1 MSNQYGDTIT
11 PAVDGTQLSRL
22 HQTICDMNP
31 VGVRTVFSSLPQP
44 THETLLGIYD
54 ITFGSGVEIS
64 IIKNDIVIIRYIQ
77 LDVTHNPLLETAM
90 GGIVIRPSAE
100 GYLITKNSPTGRESI
115 VSKLSTYNL
124 IDMVCKQWPKQL
136 GWLSDICA
144 RIYPFAARPLPM
156 AEFDEHMYPDVS
168 LIELPDLPALASSL
182 YAEQVTKYAN
192 LTGTTVNVNELRVN
206 LTPSDRSDALNE
218 RGFVL
223 VHRPGKQEIPL
234 TIKTFNCEDGELVSY
249 SRVHIEDTALP
260 TLRSLD
266 LLIENAIAMTPQ
278 NGVVPTM
285 SDDLRAVRASIG
297 FEEHVDNTPKQKDS
311 LYNQVSSFDASGYD
325 YTLNKSIIVRT
336 TFHGR
341 LTRIVIAYSD
351 RDGDTNYLNQ
361 SFYSQK
367 PLTGKDIA
375 ARACNIIYKL
385 DNIEGNHVE
394 NLVKWFDSIE
404 AELTKT
410 FG

>member
-44 THETLLGIYD
+44 THEVLLGIYD
-54 ITFGSGVEIS
+54 ITFGSGVEVS

-77 LDVTHNPLLETAM
+77 LDATHNPLLETTM

-144 RIYPFAARPLPM
+144 RLYPFAARPLPM

-182 YAEQVTKYAN
+182 YTEQVTKYAN
-192 LTGTTVNVNELRVN
+192 FTGTTVNVNELRVN

-223 VHRPGKQEIPL
+223 VHRPGEQEIPL

-285 SDDLRAVRASIG
+285 SDDLRTARDSIG
-297 FEEHVDNTPKQKDS
+297 FEEHVDNTPKQKES

-341 LTRIVIAYSD
+341 LTRIVIAYRD
-351 RDGDTNYLNQ
+351 GDGDTNYLNQ

>member
-1 MSNQYGDTIT
+1 MSNQYGDTT
-11 PAVDGTQLSRL
+11 TAVVDMKQLSRL

-44 THETLLGIYD
+44 THEILLGIYD

-77 LDVTHNPLLETAM
+77 LDATHNPLLETAM

-144 RIYPFAARPLPM
+144 CIYPFAARPLPM

-206 LTPSDRSDALNE
+206 LTPSDRNDALDE

-285 SDDLRAVRASIG
+285 SDDLRTARDSIG
-297 FEEHVDNTPKQKDS
+297 FKEHVDNTPKQKDS
-311 LYNQVSSFDASGYD
+311 LYNQVSSFDVSGAD
-325 YTLNKSIIVRT
+325 YTLNKSLIVRT

-341 LTRIVIAYSD
+341 LTRIVIAYRD

>member
-1 MSNQYGDTIT
+1 MSNQYGNTIT
-11 PAVDGTQLSRL
+11 PAFDGTQLSRL

-64 IIKNDIVIIRYIQ
+64 IIKNDIVIIRYIR
-77 LDVTHNPLLETAM
+77 LDATHNPLLETAM

-136 GWLSDICA
+136 GWLSDICT

-156 AEFDEHMYPDVS
+156 VELDEHMYPDVS

-206 LTPSDRSDALNE
+206 LTPSDRNDALNE

-311 LYNQVSSFDASGYD
+311 LYNQVSSFDVSGSD
-325 YTLNKSIIVRT
+325 YILNKSLIVRT

-341 LTRIVIAYSD
+341 LTRIVIAYRES
-351 RDGDTNYLNQ
+351 DGDTNYLNQ

-394 NLVKWFDSIE
+394 NLVKWFVSIE
-404 AELTKT
+404 AELTKI

>member
-1 MSNQYGDTIT
+1 MSNQYGDMVT
-11 PAVDGTQLSRL
+11 PAVDGAQLSRL
-22 HQTICDMNP
+22 HRTICDMNP

-77 LDVTHNPLLETAM
+77 LDATHNPLLEIAM

-100 GYLITKNSPTGRESI
+100 GYLVTKNSPTGRESI
-115 VSKLSTYNL
+115 VSKLSSYNL
-124 IDMVCKQWPKQL
+124 IDMTCKQWPKQL

-144 RIYPFAARPLPM
+144 RLYPFAARPLPM
-156 AEFDEHMYPDVS
+156 AEFDEYMYPDVGTME
-168 LIELPDLPALASSL
+168 IPDLPALALSM
-182 YAEQVTKYAN
+182 YTEQVIKYAN
-192 LTGTTVNVNELRVN
+192 FAGVTANANELRVN
-206 LTPSDRSDALNE
+206 LTPGGGSDVLNE

-249 SRVHIEDTALP
+249 SRIHIEDTALP
-260 TLRSLD
+260 TLRTLD

-278 NGVVPTM
+278 NGIAPTM
-285 SDDLRAVRASIG
+285 SDDLRTIRDSVG
-297 FEEHVDNTPKQKDS
+297 FEEHVDNTPEQKDS
-311 LYNQVSSFDASGYD
+311 LYSQVSSFDASGSD
-325 YTLNKSIIVRT
+325 YTLNKSLIVRT

-341 LTRIVIAYSD
+341 LTRFVIAYRG
-351 RDGDTNYLNQ
+351 RDGDNHYLNQ

-367 PLTGKDIA
+367 PLTGKDIT

-385 DNIEGNHVE
+385 EDIEGNHVE
-394 NLVKWFDSIE
+394 NLVKWFNSLE

>member
-1 MSNQYGDTIT
+1 MLNQYGDTTT
-11 PAVDGTQLSRL
+11 PAVDMKQLSRL

-44 THETLLGIYD
+44 THEILLGIYD
-54 ITFGSGVEIS
+54 ITFGCGVEVS
-64 IIKNDIVIIRYIQ
+64 IIKNDITLIRYIQ
-77 LDVTHNPLLETAM
+77 LDATHNPLLEIAM
-90 GGIVIRPSAE
+90 GGIVIRPSNG
-100 GYLITKNSPTGRESI
+100 GYK
-115 VSKLSTYNL
+115 VSKHSPSGQVILSEPLSNYNL

-144 RIYPFAARPLPM
+144 RLYPFAASPLPM
-156 AEFDEHMYPDVS
+156 AEFDEHMYPDVL

-206 LTPSDRSDALNE
+206 LTPSDRNDALNE

-285 SDDLRAVRASIG
+285 SDDLRTVRASIG
-297 FEEHVDNTPKQKDS
+297 FEEHVDNTPKQKES
-311 LYNQVSSFDASGYD
+311 LYNQVSSFDVSGSD
-325 YTLNKSIIVRT
+325 YTLNKSLIVRT

-341 LTRIVIAYSD
+341 LTRIVIAYRD
-351 RDGDTNYLNQ
+351 RDSDTNYLNQ

-375 ARACNIIYKL
+375 VRACNIIYKL

>member
-1 MSNQYGDTIT
+1 MSNQYGDTT
-11 PAVDGTQLSRL
+11 TTAVNMQQLSIL
-22 HQTICDMNP
+22 HQNIQDMNP

-44 THETLLGIYD
+44 THEVLLGIYD
-54 ITFGSGVEIS
+54 ITFGSGVEVS
-64 IIKNDIVIIRYIQ
+64 IIKNDITLIRYIQ
-77 LDVTHNPLLETAM
+77 LDATHNPLLEVAM
-90 GGIVIRPSAE
+90 GSIVIRPSNG
-100 GYLITKNSPTGRESI
+100 GYKVCKHSPGGQVI
-115 VSKLSTYNL
+115 LSEPLSNYNL
-124 IDMVCKQWPKQL
+124 LDMTCKQWPKQL
-136 GWLSDICA
+136 GWLGDICA
-144 RIYPFAARPLPM
+144 RLYPFAANPLPM
-156 AEFDEHMYPDVS
+156 AEFDEHMYPDVL
-168 LIELPDLPALASSL
+168 LIDLPDLPALASSL
-182 YAEQVTKYAN
+182 YAEQVTKYADF
-192 LTGTTVNVNELRVN
+192 TGTTVNANELRVN
-206 LTPSDRSDALNE
+206 LTPSDRDDALNE

-234 TIKTFNCEDGELVSY
+234 TIKTFNCVDGELVSY

-260 TLRSLD
+260 TLHSLD
-266 LLIENAIAMTPQ
+266 LLIENAIAMTHQ
-278 NGVVPTM
+278 KGVVPTM
-285 SDDLRAVRASIG
+285 SDDLRAVRDSIG
-297 FEEHVDNTPKQKDS
+297 FEEHVDNTPKLKES
-311 LYNQVSSFDASGYD
+311 LYNQVSLFDITGSD

-341 LTRIVIAYSD
+341 LTRIVIAYRG

-375 ARACNIIYKL
+375 GRACNIIYKH